1 MIYKKTQKPSIS
13 SLLPIG
19 IFLTLYLGLGVMFE
33 YVLKIP
39 MGFYKI
45 PIIVV
50 FLISLFFACLQN
62 RKVSFNDKLKI
73 MGSGIGDFNIISMIL
88 IFLLSGMFSGII
100 GRTSATSVAYFL
112 LSSFPSQ
119 FIPIILFAVGCII
132 SISMGTSMGT
142 IALITPIAYSVA
154 DASGFPVS
162 LCVASV
168 ICGSFFGDNLSFI
181 SDTTIIVCNGQG
193 CRMKDKFYANLKIV
207 AYAVVI
213 TLAILLYVSS
223 KYNISSEIQY
233 NWSLINIIPYFI
245 VLLLSLLGIS
255 VFIVLSIG
263 IVIGSL
269 MSISTGVVP
278 ATDLLIQAGNGANG
292 MFETIIVTLLVSSI
306 SALVKNNGGYEFL
319 LNFIQKH
326 FKGQKMGQIGA
337 GILISFTDI
346 ATANNTVAIIIVNP
360 ILKELAMKY
369 KISAKRMASI
379 IDTFSCITQ
388 GIIPYGAQMLVAISA
403 VSALGGTISAF
414 DIIPQLY
421 YLYALLLSSIVYIL
435 KSKSL

>member
-88 IFLLSGMFSGII
+88 IFLLSGMFSGIV
-100 GRTSATSVAYFL
+100 GRTSAASVAYFL

-263 IVIGSL
+263 RVIG
-269 MSISTGVVP
+269 
-278 ATDLLIQAGNGANG
+278 
-292 MFETIIVTLLVSSI
+292 
-306 SALVKNNGGYEFL
+306 
-319 LNFIQKH
+319 
-326 FKGQKMGQIGA
+326 
-337 GILISFTDI
+337 
-346 ATANNTVAIIIVNP
+346 
-360 ILKELAMKY
+360 
-369 KISAKRMASI
+369 
-379 IDTFSCITQ
+379 
-388 GIIPYGAQMLVAISA
+388 
-403 VSALGGTISAF
+403 
-414 DIIPQLY
+414 
-421 YLYALLLSSIVYIL
+421 
-435 KSKSL
+435 